1 MSRRDS
7 RASASRNSLASRD
20 IGAKDRRQADVVGD
34 DVQHPAETL
43 DQRIGELSL
52 QEGWKIAAL
61 WPAGADRADE
71 RAFQSLGEPPH
82 VPRLGLDLIRGDVD
96 LHVQR
101 RSGRPR
107 PDGARA
113 EIRD

>member
-1 MSRRDS
+1 MH
-7 RASASRNSLASRD
+7 
-20 IGAKDRRQADVVGD
+20 
-34 DVQHPAETL
+34 HPAETL

-101 RSGRPR
+101 RADAAAIALDQMALEQKFAIERGNGDEPR
-107 PDGARA
+107 IGEAPRSMRRRWVSRMLG
-113 EIRD
+113 